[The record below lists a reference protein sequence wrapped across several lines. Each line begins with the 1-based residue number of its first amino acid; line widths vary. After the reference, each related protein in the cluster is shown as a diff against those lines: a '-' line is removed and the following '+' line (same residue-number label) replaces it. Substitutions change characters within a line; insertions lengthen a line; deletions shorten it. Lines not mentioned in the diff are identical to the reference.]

1 MSGGK
6 QASGPSQNGVDLA
19 SLNLEQLSQIKDSIE
34 DVISTFFSLLAT
46 AQRLIR
52 MRRKYRILVVP
63 TNN

>member
-34 DVISTFFSLLAT
+34 EVIGTFPDPHLS
-46 AQRLIR
+46 RD
-52 MRRKYRILVVP
+52 
-63 TNN
+63 